1 MFNKAKSLWNEWKS
15 TAIGKAVED
24 YFWYV
29 VAAVAYVAV
38 DASSFYL
45 TSHQASLTEV
55 FGPYG
60 AILVVGGVKALSYL
74 RDRMKDPRVK
84 NTPFSE

>member
-1 MFNKAKSLWNEWKS
+1 MFTKIQALWKQWKN
-15 TAIGKAVED
+15 TAVGKAVED
-24 YFWYV
+24 YVWYL

-38 DASSFYL
+38 DATSFYL
-45 TSHQASLTEV
+45 TSHQSSLTET

-60 AILVVGGVKALSYL
+60 AILLVGAIKAVSYL

-84 NTPFSE
+84 NTPFSD